1 MAKKIFFSGLKGGS
15 GKTTLAVHF
24 CNFLCYHK
32 KKSVA
37 LVGFD
42 IQKELSFLGKG
53 APYPI
58 VEIQPKNQQE
68 FETTVNSLSAVDY
81 IVFDLPG
88 GINILHLSLHRYAD
102 LIVLPTDTHK
112 LDLFKIKA
120 LGELLLVKEIT
131 TLDKLCLLPNMRI
144 ANETL
149 SKKEDFKALVA
160 FQQIKSI
167 TPLIPHSQAMRKL
180 NFLKIEKEV
189 FYKYREAFN
198 YILNKANL
206 DVKIQPNSE
215 PLYNTISIVKA

>member
-1 MAKKIFFSGLKGGS
+1 MANKIFFSGLKGGS

-24 CNFLCYHK
+24 CNFLCYYK

-58 VEIQPKNQQE
+58 VEIQPKNQEE
-68 FETTVNSLSAVDY
+68 FKAAINKLPEVDY
-81 IVFDLPG
+81 VVFDLPG
-88 GINILHLSLHRYAD
+88 GINILHLSFHRYAD
-102 LIVLPTDTHK
+102 LIVLPTDTNK

-120 LGELLLVKEIT
+120 FGELLLVKEIT
-131 TLDKLCLLPNMRI
+131 TLDKLCLLPNVRI

-160 FQQIKSI
+160 FQQIQTI
-167 TPLIPHSQAMRKL
+167 APLIAHSQAMRKL
-180 NFLKIEKEV
+180 NFFKIEKEV

-198 YILNKANL
+198 YLINL
-206 DVKIQPNSE
+206 QCLTELPEKVQDLKQ
-215 PLYNTISIVKA
+215 A